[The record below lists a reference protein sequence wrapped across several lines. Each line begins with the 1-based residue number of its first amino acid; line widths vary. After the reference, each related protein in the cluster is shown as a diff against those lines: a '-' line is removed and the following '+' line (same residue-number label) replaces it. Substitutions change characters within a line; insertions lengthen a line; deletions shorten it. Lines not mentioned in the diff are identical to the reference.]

1 MKPVHTFLVFF
12 LAALFWGSAVFG
24 QTSQDK
30 EIINNAIDKINYKF
44 AYSMYRHNVVSAP
57 KGTYLKG
64 IEFGTKQDYEAAKN
78 ITNIKSQALNIIFH
92 NKQDSKNNTPL
103 NYVDQINN
111 IKNNYR
117 IDGRAYPIT
126 TNAEKKAFLS
136 ALVRFIGEKINQYK
150 KFLEPSD
157 KNRINPYTI
166 NSSQKKQLVS
176 ALNDIAEKSIKPIDE
191 AATSTE
197 TDAKQEVKAELK
209 YKIGLSETNTFKE
222 GTNFTFDEKKG
233 KIYFFV
239 KNISNNP
246 ITLVSQT
253 LTDSTNFVIR
263 EYIGSKDRPEL
274 IAQKD
279 NRNTRYGTIEYE
291 YSKEKVDKAIL
302 TFIVEA
308 EKGNQEV
315 VTMTL
320 HGYTHSANKEKKSY
334 IKIDSRNL
342 NKSEES
348 LPLITREQDST
359 IWYWIGGIGLLFVLL
374 LVSAFMLLGSKKR
387 EEEHPRG
394 EDVIT
399 ENIRPIAVNTL
410 ANQELTTS
418 QRHNEEEMSYNADL
432 LELKTVLGMLIK
444 TKQSAKDKFSQA
456 NEECRKY
463 NGKVQQN
470 EDVKALIAKIKS
482 NKEAEEK
489 QEPKNEI
496 AETEKETENSFF
508 GGTDSE
514 FNFIPNEKKEVSN
527 QTKKETKAEPVI
539 VYHDDSYISLRDIT
553 NDGGIKE
560 GRKRPASNTI
570 FVIKSFTKNGV
581 EYGELFLHD
590 DIRPTGFEVMFRS
603 LDYLYGI
610 AILDLNSTAHPKHC
624 ETLEKGK
631 LIKRNDIWE
640 VEQKMK
646 GRFY

>member
-136 ALVRFIGEKINQYK
+136 ALVRFIGEKINQYN

-222 GTNFTFDEKKG
+222 GNNFTFDEKKG

-239 KNISNNP
+239 KNIS
-246 ITLVSQT
+246 I
-253 LTDSTNFVIR
+253 I
-263 EYIGSKDRPEL
+263 
-274 IAQKD
+274 
-279 NRNTRYGTIEYE
+279 
-291 YSKEKVDKAIL
+291 
-302 TFIVEA
+302 
-308 EKGNQEV
+308 
-315 VTMTL
+315 
-320 HGYTHSANKEKKSY
+320 
-334 IKIDSRNL
+334 
-342 NKSEES
+342 
-348 LPLITREQDST
+348 
-359 IWYWIGGIGLLFVLL
+359 LL
-374 LVSAFMLLGSKKR
+374 L
-387 EEEHPRG
+387 
-394 EDVIT
+394 
-399 ENIRPIAVNTL
+399 
-410 ANQELTTS
+410 
-418 QRHNEEEMSYNADL
+418 
-432 LELKTVLGMLIK
+432 
-444 TKQSAKDKFSQA
+444 
-456 NEECRKY
+456 
-463 NGKVQQN
+463 
-470 EDVKALIAKIKS
+470 
-482 NKEAEEK
+482 
-489 QEPKNEI
+489 
-496 AETEKETENSFF
+496 
-508 GGTDSE
+508 
-514 FNFIPNEKKEVSN
+514 
-527 QTKKETKAEPVI
+527 
-539 VYHDDSYISLRDIT
+539 
-553 NDGGIKE
+553 
-560 GRKRPASNTI
+560 
-570 FVIKSFTKNGV
+570 
-581 EYGELFLHD
+581 
-590 DIRPTGFEVMFRS
+590 
-603 LDYLYGI
+603 
-610 AILDLNSTAHPKHC
+610 
-624 ETLEKGK
+624 
-631 LIKRNDIWE
+631 
-640 VEQKMK
+640 
-646 GRFY
+646 